1 MRLVE
6 EDKEWARIASLT
18 FEEWMQEVDP
28 KIRLKGIKPEDILLN
43 RNDEIVGFTMT
54 NIDNISL
61 PMLRLFNTIFWKTN
75 NLNINKIMKIVEFMQ
90 ETLFFW

>member
-28 KIRLKGIKPEDILLN
+28 KIRLKGIK
-43 RNDEIVGFTMT
+43 IVFKRVPAPGA
-54 NIDNISL
+54 S
-61 PMLRLFNTIFWKTN
+61 
-75 NLNINKIMKIVEFMQ
+75 
-90 ETLFFW
+90 FFKPHEL